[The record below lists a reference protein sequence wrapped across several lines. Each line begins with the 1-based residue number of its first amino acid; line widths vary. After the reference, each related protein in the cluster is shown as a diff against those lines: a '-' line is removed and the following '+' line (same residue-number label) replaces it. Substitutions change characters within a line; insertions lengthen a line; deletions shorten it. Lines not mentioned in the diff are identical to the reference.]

1 MIEAPA
7 KPKCSIDTCVRLVRT
22 GGLCNWHY
30 GRKQKGLD
38 LMRPFVHRNANKGKV
53 CAAEGCSKPAKTMT
67 LCAMHYSRSI
77 KGIPFDQP
85 EPHKNKGKLCS
96 VFGCDKQPC
105 NKGLCSGHASRLQ
118 QHGIKADLQTP
129 LRVKSWAGVRCKFNA
144 CDLAAKSSGYCRSH
158 YHISFRYGQAGLDAL
173 QDYYENGCGICG
185 DTKTDDRSP
194 AIDHDH
200 SCCPGRNVCGKC
212 VRGALCYRCNLTLGF
227 YETNPGFLV
236 AAARYLDRHSSVNM
250 ERKEA

>member
-1 MIEAPA
+1 VIDAPA
-7 KPKCSIDTCVRLVRT
+7 KPKCSVDTCVRLVRT

-30 GRKQKGLD
+30 GRKQKGID
-38 LMRPFVHRNANKGKV
+38 LMRPFVHRNANKGK
-53 CAAEGCSKPAKTMT
+53 ECSAHACNKPAKTMT

-96 VFGCDKQPC
+96 APGCDKQPRS
-105 NKGLCSGHASRLQ
+105 KGLCGGHASRLAN
-118 QHGIKADLQTP
+118 HGLNADLETP
-129 LRVKSWAGVRCKFNA
+129 LRMKSWAGFKCKFHL
-144 CDLAAKSSGYCRSH
+144 CVLGAKSSGYCRAH
-158 YHISFRYGQAGLDAL
+158 YHISFRYGKAGLDAL
-173 QDYYENGCGICG
+173 QDYQEHGCGICG
-185 DTKTDDRSP
+185 DKKMDARSP

-227 YETNPGFLV
+227 YETNPAFLIS
-236 AAARYLDRHSSVNM
+236 AGRYLDSYRNANA